1 MTVRTEKS
9 GAVWTMILSRPEAR
23 NAVNPEHAIELYD
36 AFLAFDRDDSA
47 SVAVFTGDSG
57 VFCAGFDLKVAA
69 KGGEQ
74 NRLSELAFPE
84 PDDGRHLRGPMGPT
98 RLELTKP
105 VIAAIEGPAVAGGME
120 LALWCDMRVMGAS
133 AYMGV
138 YCRRW
143 GVPLIDGGT
152 VRLPRLVGE
161 GRARDIILTGRKVM
175 AEECYRI
182 GLCERLVP
190 DGEARQVAEELA
202 QELARLPQICLRA
215 DRRSINLQE
224 GKSEREAL
232 RLEYGNSAGVVALEG
247 AAGAARF
254 AAGAGRH
261 GERAEPSFL

>member
-1 MTVRTEKS
+1 MPVTIEKS
-9 GAVWTMILSRPEAR
+9 GAVWTVILSRPEAR
-23 NAVNPEHAIELYD
+23 NAVNPETAAKLYET
-36 AFLAFDRDDSA
+36 FLAFDRDESA
-47 SVAVFTGDSG
+47 SVAVFTGDKQ

-74 NRLSELAFPE
+74 NRLNDLAFSE
-84 PDDGRHLRGPMGPT
+84 PDDGRPSRGPMGPT

-120 LALWCDMRVMGAS
+120 LALWCDMRVMAES

-161 GRARDIILTGRKVM
+161 GRARDIILTGRKVT
-175 AEECYRI
+175 AQECHHI
-182 GLCERLVP
+182 GLCERLAP
-190 DGEARQVAEELA
+190 DGAARRVAEDLA

-215 DRRSINLQE
+215 DRRSIGLQE

-232 RLEYGNSAGVVALEG
+232 RLEYENSAGVVALEG
-247 AAGAARF
+247 AAGAALF

-261 GERAEPSFL
+261 GAKVE